1 MNKDKSKLIIEDHKS
16 DFIFKKK
23 ESGLNIQFNRVAF
36 IFFVFFIIYLIY
48 TIHLI
53 HLGLRKDNLKKI
65 NNLPQ
70 FNNQLYRADIID
82 INGNYLVKTVKSID
96 IGLKTSDIINKK
108 KLLLS
113 LNIIFPDKNFYEI
126 KKKIENKNFFYLE
139 KKISEENYE
148 KIMQLGDKS
157 LIPEEK
163 VLRMYPQ
170 KNLFSHVLGQIDDD
184 NNGISGLEKSLNEEL
199 KKSQEPIKL
208 TLDKDI
214 QFLIR
219 KELIKYQEIFKS
231 NGSAAILM
239 DVNNGN
245 ILSLVSL
252 PDFNPNERQNVT
264 DVNYINRVTK
274 GTYELGSVF
283 KAFTFAS
290 ALNEKLIKP
299 ETKFLNL
306 PKSIKCDKY
315 RIGEYDNEI
324 PSNLTAEQILIR
336 SGNIG
341 SVRIAQKVG
350 AEKFKLFLEKVGVL
364 SEIDF
369 DIEEVAPQKNY
380 DFGKCRLAT
389 ASFGHGV
396 ATTIL
401 QLAKGYAVLSNGG
414 YEIKP
419 TLIYREKKINKKN
432 ERILNKGISK
442 QVVSAL
448 RKIVNTEEGTAK
460 FADVQSY
467 EIGGK
472 TGTADQP
479 EGGAYSEAKIN
490 TFASIFPT
498 SNPQFVFVV
507 MLDTPKKSK
516 DYYYKYRH
524 QKGGWKGTLYNTAG
538 WTSVELAGKVIDKI
552 GPILATKYIEVNW
565 SCVLEIIFIR

>member
-1 MNKDKSKLIIEDHKS
+1 
-16 DFIFKKK
+16 
-23 ESGLNIQFNRVAF
+23 
-36 IFFVFFIIYLIY
+36 
-48 TIHLI
+48 
-53 HLGLRKDNLKKI
+53 
-65 NNLPQ
+65 
-70 FNNQLYRADIID
+70 
-82 INGNYLVKTVKSID
+82 
-96 IGLKTSDIINKK
+96 
-108 KLLLS
+108 
-113 LNIIFPDKNFYEI
+113 
-126 KKKIENKNFFYLE
+126 
-139 KKISEENYE
+139 
-148 KIMQLGDKS
+148 MQLGDKS

-199 KKSQEPIKL
+199 RNSENPIRL

-219 KELIKYQEIFKS
+219 KELINYQEIFKS
-231 NGSAAILM
+231 KGSAAILM
-239 DVNNGN
+239 NVHNGN

-252 PDFNPNERQNVT
+252 PDFNPNKRQNIT

-290 ALNEKLIKP
+290 ALNENVIEP
-299 ETKFLNL
+299 ETEFLDL

-315 RIGEYDNEI
+315 RISEYDNKI
-324 PSNLTAEQILIR
+324 PSNLTAEQILVR

-350 AEKFKLFLEKVGVL
+350 SEKFKLFLENLGVL
-364 SEIDF
+364 SNIEF
-369 DIEEVAPQKNY
+369 DIDEVAPQKNY

-389 ASFGHGV
+389 ASFGHGI

-401 QLAKGYAVLSNGG
+401 QLAKGYAILSNGG

-419 TLIYREKKINKKN
+419 TLIYKKNEINKKKK
-432 ERILNKGISK
+432 RILNKGISK
-442 QVVSAL
+442 KVVNAL

-479 EGGAYSEAKIN
+479 ESGIYSEAKIN

-524 QKGGWKGTLYNTAG
+524 RKGGWKGTLYNTAG
-538 WTSVELAGKVIDKI
+538 WTSVEVAGKVIDKI
-552 GPILATKYIEVNW
+552 GPILATKYIEFN
-565 SCVLEIIFIR
+565 